1 VGSSM
6 LSNRVHDHRGG
17 APEATCRGSRGC
29 KTGVQRRIGC
39 RMGGRIHIPDVRC
52 LRAAQL
58 DFPVM
63 VRRRLITLYP
73 DRLNAERVA
82 GQPRAGS
89 DGGPG
94 CGNELTAS
102 RPTA

>member
-1 VGSSM
+1 
-6 LSNRVHDHRGG
+6 
-17 APEATCRGSRGC
+17 
-29 KTGVQRRIGC
+29 
-39 RMGGRIHIPDVRC
+39 
-52 LRAAQL
+52 
-58 DFPVM
+58 M